1 MPATDIIAANPGL
14 STSTFTIGKNIR
26 IPPTRLETLPTT
38 EKKTVQKEM
47 EYTIQKKE
55 TMYRICRKFDI
66 SSAELLRLNP
76 ELKNGVKA
84 GMVIK
89 IPVASEEV
97 ITQNIRQPEEREVNA
112 LLSTPK
118 DIKKVNRIQV
128 ALLLPFMTNETTQS
142 SATSR
147 FVEYYEGLLLAVDSL
162 RNMGTS
168 IELSVY
174 DTGNGTKKVKE
185 ILKEDALSNANL
197 MISAVPRTTKS
208 D

>member
-1 MPATDIIAANPGL
+1 
-14 STSTFTIGKNIR
+14 
-26 IPPTRLETLPTT
+26 
-38 EKKTVQKEM
+38 
-47 EYTIQKKE
+47 
-55 TMYRICRKFDI
+55 
-66 SSAELLRLNP
+66 
-76 ELKNGVKA
+76 
-84 GMVIK
+84 MVIK

-197 MISAVPRTTKS
+197 IIGAVQNDQIGLIADFAQKHNIKYVIPFTSKNDDVLSNANVYQVNTPHSYLYSKAKMM
-208 D
+208 